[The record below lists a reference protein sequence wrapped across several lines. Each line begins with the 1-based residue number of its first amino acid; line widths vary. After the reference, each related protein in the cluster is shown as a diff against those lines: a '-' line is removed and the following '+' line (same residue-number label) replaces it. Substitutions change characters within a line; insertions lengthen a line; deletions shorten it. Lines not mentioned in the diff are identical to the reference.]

1 MKRFQDYKIKVTN
14 LAWLTPEARAL
25 FTGDFRIVIEGL
37 CEMRETGKITGIRQP
52 VKYLESLLAL
62 FAAITGDSSFIAID
76 RSGFIGGKTTMCEI
90 MEKWVNEI
98 KTEGY
103 NSGKVDGYNSGK
115 VDGEKTGFANGE
127 RSSTIRTCKLFGK
140 SLPETTH
147 ILMQELNLTQEQANE
162 ALKLYW

>member
-1 MKRFQDYKIKVTN
+1 
-14 LAWLTPEARAL
+14 
-25 FTGDFRIVIEGL
+25 
-37 CEMRETGKITGIRQP
+37 MRETGKITGIRQP

-115 VDGEKTGFANGE
+115 VDGYNSGKVDGEKTGFANGE